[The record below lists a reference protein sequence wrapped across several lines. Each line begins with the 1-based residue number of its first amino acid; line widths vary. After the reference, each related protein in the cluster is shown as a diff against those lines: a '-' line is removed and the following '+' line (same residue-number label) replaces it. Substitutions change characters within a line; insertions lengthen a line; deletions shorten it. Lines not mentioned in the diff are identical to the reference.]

1 LKKHVVSEHTEV
13 KPDEHNENG
22 DKWLQMPNQSNSKIC
37 QT

>member
-13 KPDEHNENG
+13 KPDKHDENG
-22 DKWLQMPNQSNSKIC
+22 SEWLQMPYQSNNEIC